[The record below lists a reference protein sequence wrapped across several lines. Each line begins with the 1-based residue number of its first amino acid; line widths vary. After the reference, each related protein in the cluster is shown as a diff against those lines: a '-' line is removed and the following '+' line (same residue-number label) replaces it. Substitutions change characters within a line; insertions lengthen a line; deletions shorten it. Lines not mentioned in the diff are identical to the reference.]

1 MKSIYYILVAI
12 LMFYLDTVL
21 TFLSPII
28 IGGHRFILVPHLV
41 FLFLVLITVYKNTS
55 IALILGVLLGTVH
68 DLFFGQIYGV
78 CLFGY
83 IVSIL
88 FADKFLKVFFRD
100 HVMVYVMTLIGIVF
114 LEVFV
119 VMLYLV
125 VGLVDFN
132 LIQFIVFRILPT
144 LLLNAILLIFLYFAA
159 NYFLNPKRSIDTK

>member
-1 MKSIYYILVAI
+1 MKSIYYVLVAI

-21 TFLSPII
+21 TFLSPIM

-41 FLFLVLITVYKNTS
+41 FLFLILITVYKNTS
-55 IALILGVLLGTVH
+55 IALILGALLGTVH
-68 DLFFGQIYGV
+68 DLFFGPIYGV
-78 CLFGY
+78 YLFGY

-100 HVMVYVMTLIGIVF
+100 HMMVYVMTLIGVIF

-119 VMLYLV
+119 VLIYLI
-125 VGLVDFN
+125 VGLVEFN
-132 LIQFIVFRILPT
+132 FLQFILFRILPT

-159 NYFLNPKRSIDTK
+159 NYFLNHSRSIDTK